1 MISSKVNKNDTT
13 YKVIKL
19 SNGEDIIATLTS
31 ENEADIEI
39 ENPLLMSVFPQM
51 TKNGEL
57 DSLNLSRWIQPY
69 TEQSYFTLAK
79 STVVTTA
86 VASPGLSRYYEYV
99 LKRIEDWQ
107 NNNEETLE
115 DITDDDVYEDL
126 LEELETESK
135 SIH

>member
-1 MISSKVNKNDTT
+1 MNDTT

-69 TEQSYFTLAK
+69 TEQNYFTLAK

-115 DITDDDVYEDL
+115 DITDDDIYEDFL
-126 LEELETESK
+126 NF
-135 SIH
+135 

>member
-1 MISSKVNKNDTT
+1 MISSRVNKNDTT

-69 TEQSYFTLAK
+69 TEQSYFTLSK

-107 NNNEETLE
+107 HNNKETLE

>member
-1 MISSKVNKNDTT
+1 MISSRVNKNDTT

-69 TEQSYFTLAK
+69 TEQNYFTLAI

>member
-1 MISSKVNKNDTT
+1 
-13 YKVIKL
+13 
-19 SNGEDIIATLTS
+19 
-31 ENEADIEI
+31 
-39 ENPLLMSVFPQM
+39 MSVFPQM

-107 NNNEETLE
+107 HNNEETLE

>member
-1 MISSKVNKNDTT
+1 MNDTT

-31 ENEADIEI
+31 ENELDIEI
-39 ENPLLMSVFPQM
+39 ENPLLMSVFPEM
-51 TKNGEL
+51 TKSGEL

-99 LKRIEDWQ
+99 LRRIEDWKG
-107 NNNEETLE
+107 NNEETLE
-115 DITDDDVYEDL
+115 EISDDDVYDEL
-126 LEELETESK
+126 LNELETQSK